1 MDRDSNPARKAF
13 LKAHELA
20 GGHSALARICEC
32 TPGNI
37 HQLVAKGSV
46 LPGRHVLRVEAAT
59 GVPRYELR
67 PDLYPHEGVPAALT
81 AIQSAEAAS

>member
-1 MDRDSNPARKAF
+1 MNCESNPARKAF
-13 LKAHELA
+13 LRAHELA
-20 GGHSALARICEC
+20 GGHSALARVCEC

-46 LPGRHVLRVEAAT
+46 LPGRHVLKVEAAT

-67 PDLYPHEGVPAALT
+67 PDLYPRDDTPASQAFPPAAD
-81 AIQSAEAAS
+81 AAS